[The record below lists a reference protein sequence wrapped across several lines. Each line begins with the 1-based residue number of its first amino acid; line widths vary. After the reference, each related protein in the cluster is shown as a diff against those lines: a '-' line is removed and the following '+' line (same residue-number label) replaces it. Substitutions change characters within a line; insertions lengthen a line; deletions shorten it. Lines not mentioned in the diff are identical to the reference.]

1 MSERSSLVRRVLDGS
16 VSLLVA
22 AVLFYLAVQI
32 ACSVWMWLIL
42 VALVLTGLAAL
53 AWWRRF

>member
-32 ACSVWMWLIL
+32 VCRVWMWLLL
-42 VALVLTGLAAL
+42 VALVLAGLAAL
-53 AWWRRF
+53 VWWRRL

>member
-22 AVLFYLAVQI
+22 VVLFYLAVQI
-32 ACSVWMWLIL
+32 VCRVWMWLLL
-42 VALVLTGLAAL
+42 VALVLVGLAAL
-53 AWWRRF
+53 VWWRRL